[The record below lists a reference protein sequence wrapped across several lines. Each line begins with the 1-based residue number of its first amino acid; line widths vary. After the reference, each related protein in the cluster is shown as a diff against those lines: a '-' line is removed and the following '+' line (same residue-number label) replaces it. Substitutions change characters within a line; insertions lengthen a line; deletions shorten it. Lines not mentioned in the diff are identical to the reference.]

1 MVVEGTSEWVPVVW
15 TGHAWHRKGAACGQE
30 RTHGAGTSSLAA
42 GVVSLHLSPFLDG
55 PFDMRGRT
63 WVDPEASSL
72 PLSLGRR
79 QGGSGHETLDSFVA
93 QEGTAGEDRG
103 GGGVIRTDTATIVLH
118 HHYSTDEAY
127 SHCTCEV
134 CAL

>member
-1 MVVEGTSEWVPVVW
+1 MAVVVVEGTSEWVPVVW

-30 RTHGAGTSSLAA
+30 RTNGAGTSSLAA

-55 PFDMRGRT
+55 PFDMWGGT

-79 QGGSGHETLDSFVA
+79 GSGQETLDSFVP
-93 QEGTAGEDRG
+93 QEGTAGEERG
-103 GGGVIRTDTATIVLH
+103 GERGHQD
-118 HHYSTDEAY
+118 
-127 SHCTCEV
+127 
-134 CAL
+134 